1 MSTATINV
9 QSAPRRIGAWALQAV
24 VAFAFFAAGSAKLA
38 GVSYMV
44 QLFSQIGIGQWFR
57 IVTGLVEITGAIALV
72 YPRLAPLGGLWL
84 AATMFFATLTHLFVL
99 HTTPIPA
106 IVLGLLN
113 LVIVYPRRDELA
125 SIARSV
131 TGGA

>member
-1 MSTATINV
+1 MNTATIKT
-9 QSAPRRIGAWALQAV
+9 QPALRRIGAWTLQVV
-24 VAFAFFAAGSAKLA
+24 VALAFFAAGSAKLA

-44 QLFSQIGIGQWFR
+44 QLFSKIGIGQWFR
-57 IVTGLVEITGAIALV
+57 VVTGLVEVAGAVALV
-72 YPRLAPLGGLWL
+72 YPRLASLGGLWL
-84 AATMFFATLTHLFVL
+84 AATMFFATLIHLFVL

-113 LVIVYPRRDELA
+113 LAIVYLRRDELA

-131 TGGA
+131 TEGA